1 MGNDKGKAGGEFFK
15 HKERSDG
22 TRDLYYGDIGSSDHG
37 HAVIDK
43 SGNVKFIRESD
54 GRVIANDKIKSSS

>member
-1 MGNDKGKAGGEFFK
+1 MGGDKSKAGGEFFK

-22 TRDLYYGDIGSSDHG
+22 TRELYYGDIGAGNHG

-43 SGNVKFIRESD
+43 SGNVKFLRESN
-54 GRVIANDKIKSSS
+54 GHIIANDKIKSSS

>member
-1 MGNDKGKAGGEFFK
+1 MAKEKSKAGGEFFT

-22 TRDLYYGDIGSSDHG
+22 TRDLYYGPEGSSDHG

-43 SGNVKFIRESD
+43 NGNPTYIRESD
-54 GRVIANDKIKSSS
+54 GRVIADKSKD